1 MTISLVYRKIVK
13 ILKTRRIYVTK
24 SINKTINEWLRIL
37 GHALYLLTETGSN
50 LRGITFKKEHVLSI
64 QSKQLNCTKQ
74 EAIYA
79 QRARTLSV
87 KTISFM
93 SLHQCPTEGRD
104 DF

>member
-1 MTISLVYRKIVK
+1 MK
-13 ILKTRRIYVTK
+13 ILKKRRIYVTK

-50 LRGITFKKEHVLSI
+50 LRGITFKKQHVLSSK

-93 SLHQCPTEGRD
+93 SLHQRP
-104 DF
+104 

>member
-1 MTISLVYRKIVK
+1 MK
-13 ILKTRRIYVTK
+13 ILKKRRIYVTK

-37 GHALYLLTETGSN
+37 GHALYLLGSN
-50 LRGITFKKEHVLSI
+50 LRGNTFKKQHVLSSK

-93 SLHQCPTEGRD
+93 SLHQRP
-104 DF
+104 